1 MSVSPWTYIAT
12 RLQHFSIFLYCTLYF
27 WGRDLFC
34 KTATVTKATIAMTP
48 ITVMM
53 MVTGVC
59 QGFFSF
65 ISESGGGN
73 PDRQDRQTGRGS
85 ERVAGVERGRWG
97 NIGKRNRGLANLAS
111 RCE

>member
-1 MSVSPWTYIAT
+1 M
-12 RLQHFSIFLYCTLYF
+12 
-27 WGRDLFC
+27 FC

-65 ISESGGGN
+65 IAESGGGN
-73 PDRQDRQTGRGS
+73 TDRQEGEAR
-85 ERVAGVERGRWG
+85 GVERGKMGTHWKEEWRVSQFC
-97 NIGKRNRGLANLAS
+97 IQM
-111 RCE
+111 

>member
-1 MSVSPWTYIAT
+1 M
-12 RLQHFSIFLYCTLYF
+12 
-27 WGRDLFC
+27 FC

-65 ISESGGGN
+65 ISESGGGET
-73 PDRQDRQTGRGS
+73 DRQTDRRTGRGS
-85 ERVAGVERGRWG
+85 ERVAGEEKM
-97 NIGKRNRGLANLAS
+97 GKH
-111 RCE
+111 